1 MKVLAVDDD
10 RVTLLTLQRL
20 LSKFGYQVLTANNGT
35 DALRLFLDQR
45 PQIMITDWMMP
56 EMEGPTMVKTI
67 RAFAETDYTYII
79 MLTSRQDKDDM
90 MAGMLAGVDEFL
102 TKPIDPDQLRA
113 RLRVGKRIM
122 LLQESLAKRVRELEE
137 ERQHVRMLQGFL
149 PICAYCK
156 KIRDDENLW
165 SQIEEYIAEHQAN
178 IQFSHSICPDCYE
191 SKVKPMQDAFYA
203 KKQAE
208 HDAEHAEH

>member
-10 RVTLLTLQRL
+10 RVTLLTLQKL
-20 LSKFGYQVLTANNGT
+20 LTKFGYETLTATNGT
-35 DALRLFLDQR
+35 DALKLFLDHR
-45 PQIMITDWMMP
+45 PQILITDWMMP
-56 EMEGPTMVKTI
+56 EMEGPTVVKTI
-67 RAFAETDYTYII
+67 RAFAESEYTYII
-79 MLTSRQDKDDM
+79 MITSRQDKDDM

-122 LLQESLAKRVRELEE
+122 LLQDSLAKRVRELEQE
-137 ERQHVRMLQGFL
+137 KQHVKMLQGFL

-165 SQIEEYIAEHQAN
+165 SQIEEYVSEHQDN
-178 IQFSHSICPDCYE
+178 VQFSHSICPDCYE
-191 SKVKPMQDAFYA
+191 SKVKPMEEAFWA
-203 KKQAE
+203 KKRAEQEAEQQA
-208 HDAEHAEH
+208 

>member
-10 RVTLLTLQRL
+10 RVTLLTLRRL
-20 LSKFGYQVLTANNGT
+20 LEKFGYEALTATNGT
-35 DALRLFLDQR
+35 EALKLFLDHR
-45 PQIMITDWMMP
+45 PKMLITDWMMP
-56 EMEGPTMVKTI
+56 EMEGPTVVKTI
-67 RAFAETDYTYII
+67 RAFAESEYTYII

-122 LLQESLAKRVRELEE
+122 LLQDSLGKRVRELEE
-137 ERQHVRMLQGFL
+137 ELEHVKRLQGFL
-149 PICAYCK
+149 PICSYCK

-165 SQIEEYIAEHQAN
+165 SQIEEYISNHQAN
-178 IQFSHSICPDCYE
+178 VQFSHSICPDCYE
-191 SKVKPMQDAFYA
+191 SKVKPMEEAFWA
-203 KKQAE
+203 KKKAE
-208 HDAEHAEH
+208 QECLHEH

>member
-10 RVTLLTLQRL
+10 RVTLLTLRRL
-20 LSKFGYQVLTANNGT
+20 LEKFGYEALTAANGT
-35 DALRLFLDQR
+35 EALKLFLEHR
-45 PQIMITDWMMP
+45 PKMLVTDWMMP
-56 EMEGPTMVKTI
+56 EMEGPTVVKTI
-67 RAFAETDYTYII
+67 RAFAESEYTYII

-122 LLQESLAKRVRELEE
+122 MLQESLGKRVRELEE
-137 ERQHVRMLQGFL
+137 EREHVKMLQGFL
-149 PICAYCK
+149 PICSYCK

-165 SQIEEYIAEHQAN
+165 SQIEEYISDHQAN
-178 IQFSHSICPDCYE
+178 VQFSHSICPDCYE
-191 SKVKPMQDAFYA
+191 SKVKPMEEAFWA
-203 KKQAE
+203 KKKAE
-208 HDAEHAEH
+208 QECLHQH

>member
-10 RVTLLTLQRL
+10 RVTLTTLRRL
-20 LSKFGYQVLTANNGT
+20 LEKFGYEPLLASNGT
-35 DALRLFLDQR
+35 EALRLFMEFHPKML
-45 PQIMITDWMMP
+45 ITDWMMP
-56 EMEGPTMVKTI
+56 EMEGPTVVKTV
-67 RAFAETDYTYII
+67 RAFAESEYTYII
-79 MLTSRQDKDDM
+79 MLTSRQDKDDL

-122 LLQESLAKRVRELEE
+122 QLQASLNRRVRELEE
-137 ERQHVRMLQGFL
+137 EREHVKVLQGFL

-165 SQIEEYIAEHQAN
+165 SQVEEYISEHQAN
-178 IQFSHSICPDCYE
+178 VQFSHSICPDCYE
-191 SKVKPMQDAFYA
+191 SKVKPMEEAFWA
-203 KKQAE
+203 KKRAE
-208 HDAEHAEH
+208 QEIAQG

>member
-10 RVTLLTLQRL
+10 RVTLLTLRRL
-20 LSKFGYQVLTANNGT
+20 LEKFGYEALTATNGT
-35 DALRLFLDQR
+35 EALKLFLDHR
-45 PQIMITDWMMP
+45 PKMLVTDWMMP
-56 EMEGPTMVKTI
+56 EMEGPTVVKTI
-67 RAFAETDYTYII
+67 RAFAESEYTYII

-122 LLQESLAKRVRELEE
+122 MLQDSLGKRVRELEK
-137 ERQHVRMLQGFL
+137 ERDHVKMLQGFL
-149 PICAYCK
+149 PICSYCK

-165 SQIEEYIAEHQAN
+165 SQIEEYISDHQAN

-191 SKVKPMQDAFYA
+191 SKVKPMEEAFWA
-203 KKQAE
+203 KKKAE
-208 HDAEHAEH
+208 QECLHDH

>member
-10 RVTLLTLQRL
+10 RVTLLTLQKL
-20 LSKFGYQVLTANNGT
+20 LTKFGYETLTATNGT
-35 DALRLFLDQR
+35 DALKLFLDHR
-45 PQIMITDWMMP
+45 PQILITDWMMP
-56 EMEGPTMVKTI
+56 EMEGPTVVKTI
-67 RAFAETDYTYII
+67 RAFAESEYTYII
-79 MLTSRQDKDDM
+79 MITSRQDKDDM

-122 LLQESLAKRVRELEE
+122 LLQDNLAKRVRELEQE
-137 ERQHVRMLQGFL
+137 KQHVKMLQGFL

-165 SQIEEYIAEHQAN
+165 SQIEEYVSEHQDN
-178 IQFSHSICPDCYE
+178 VQFSHSICPDCYE
-191 SKVKPMQDAFYA
+191 SKVKPMEEAFWA
-203 KKQAE
+203 KKKAEQAAE
-208 HDAEHAEH
+208 HPV

>member
-10 RVTLLTLQRL
+10 RVTLLTLRRL
-20 LSKFGYQVLTANNGT
+20 LEKFGYEALTAANGT
-35 DALRLFLDQR
+35 EALKLFLEHR
-45 PQIMITDWMMP
+45 PKMLVTDWMMP
-56 EMEGPTMVKTI
+56 EMEGPTVVKTI
-67 RAFAETDYTYII
+67 RAFAESEYTYII

-122 LLQESLAKRVRELEE
+122 MLQESLGKRVRELEE
-137 ERQHVRMLQGFL
+137 EREHVKMLQGFL
-149 PICAYCK
+149 PICSYCK

-165 SQIEEYIAEHQAN
+165 SQIEEYISDHQAN
-178 IQFSHSICPDCYE
+178 VQFSHSICPDCYE
-191 SKVKPMQDAFYA
+191 SKVKPMEEAFWA
-203 KKQAE
+203 KKKAE
-208 HDAEHAEH
+208 QECLNQH

>member
-10 RVTLLTLQRL
+10 RVTLLTLERL
-20 LSKFGYQVLTANNGT
+20 LSKFGYEPLVAVNGT
-35 DALRLFLDQR
+35 DALKVFLEHR
-45 PQIMITDWMMP
+45 PKMLITDWMMP
-56 EMEGPTMVKTI
+56 EMEGPTVVKTI
-67 RAFAETDYTYII
+67 RAFAESEYTYIV

-122 LLQESLAKRVRELEE
+122 QLQDSLANRVKELEA
-137 ERQHVRMLQGFL
+137 ERQHVKMLQGFL
-149 PICAYCK
+149 PICSYCK

-165 SQIEEYIAEHQAN
+165 SQIEEYISDHQDV
-178 IQFSHSICPDCYE
+178 QFSHSICPDCYE
-191 SKVKPMQDAFYA
+191 TKVKPMEEAFRA
-203 KKQAE
+203 KKLAEQQAAQE
-208 HDAEHAEH
+208 A

>member
-10 RVTLLTLQRL
+10 RVTLLTLRRL
-20 LSKFGYQVLTANNGT
+20 LEKFGYEALTATNGT
-35 DALRLFLDQR
+35 EALKLFLDHR
-45 PQIMITDWMMP
+45 PKMLITDWMMP
-56 EMEGPTMVKTI
+56 EMEGPTVVKTI
-67 RAFAETDYTYII
+67 RAFAESEYTYII

-122 LLQESLAKRVRELEE
+122 LLQDSLGKRVRELEE
-137 ERQHVRMLQGFL
+137 ERDHVKMLQGFL
-149 PICAYCK
+149 PICSYCK

-165 SQIEEYIAEHQAN
+165 SQIEEYISDHQAN
-178 IQFSHSICPDCYE
+178 VQFSHSICPDCYE
-191 SKVKPMQDAFYA
+191 SKVKPMEAAYWA
-203 KKQAE
+203 KKKAE
-208 HDAEHAEH
+208 QECLHNH

>member
-10 RVTLLTLQRL
+10 RVTLLTLRRL
-20 LSKFGYQVLTANNGT
+20 LEKFGYEALTANNGT
-35 DALRLFLDQR
+35 EALKLFLDHR
-45 PQIMITDWMMP
+45 PKMLVTDWMMP
-56 EMEGPTMVKTI
+56 EMEGPTVVKTI
-67 RAFAETDYTYII
+67 RAFAESEYTYII

-122 LLQESLAKRVRELEE
+122 LLQDSLGKRVRELEE
-137 ERQHVRMLQGFL
+137 EREHVKMLQGFL
-149 PICAYCK
+149 PICSYCK

-165 SQIEEYIAEHQAN
+165 SQIEEYISDHQAN
-178 IQFSHSICPDCYE
+178 VQFSHSICPDCYE
-191 SKVKPMQDAFYA
+191 SKVKPMEEAFWA
-203 KKQAE
+203 KKKVEQECLHE
-208 HDAEHAEH
+208 H